1 MLGVHSYKNHQQ
13 KKERKYL
20 SFLRNTGELLKGRR
34 RVHRLCSWGSFLWK
48 LSYRSLVVGKTRR
61 LPLRLK
67 HQHNRLPSQ
76 IEWGYISV
84 CLCSPLEVAV
94 SPECSDCYGPM
105 GLRIA
110 SPHGLQSQMIKRHA
124 RGSFKNWGTSSLGTT
139 GIILKVQA
147 SINFT
152 RQALNDSMTGIA
164 ALKSEKALICKSL
177 L

>member
-152 RQALNDSMTGIA
+152 RQALNDSMMGIA

>member
-1 MLGVHSYKNHQQ
+1 
-13 KKERKYL
+13 
-20 SFLRNTGELLKGRR
+20 
-34 RVHRLCSWGSFLWK
+34 
-48 LSYRSLVVGKTRR
+48 
-61 LPLRLK
+61 
-67 HQHNRLPSQ
+67 
-76 IEWGYISV
+76 
-84 CLCSPLEVAV
+84 
-94 SPECSDCYGPM
+94 M

-152 RQALNDSMTGIA
+152 RQALNDSMMGIA
-164 ALKSEKALICKSL
+164 AFKSEKALICKSL

>member
-1 MLGVHSYKNHQQ
+1 MLGVHSYKNYH
-13 KKERKYL
+13 KKKKRKNL
-20 SFLRNTGELLKGRR
+20 SFLRNTCELLKGRR

-48 LSYRSLVVGKTRR
+48 LSYRSLVVGNTRR

-67 HQHNRLPSQ
+67 HQPNRLPSQ
-76 IEWGYISV
+76 IEWEYISV
-84 CLCSPLEVAV
+84 CLCSPLEVVV

-139 GIILKVQA
+139 GIILKVEA

-152 RQALNDSMTGIA
+152 RQALNDSMMGIA
-164 ALKSEKALICKSL
+164 ALKSEKALMCKSL
-177 L
+177 F